1 MRHIFFAILYILL
14 LSIPAQAN
22 EMDEVREQL
31 KTKIDNVMVLLQ
43 DKKVDKTLRNEKIVE
58 IVTPIF
64 DYQTMAKL
72 SLGKKYWP
80 KLSQE
85 ERAIFSDLFIERL
98 QESFLDK
105 LDIYSDEQITYGE
118 PQAKGKTIHVPSTLI
133 SKGNHIGMLYK
144 FYNSTGVWKIYDVVI
159 GGVSVIQTYRSQFD
173 GVLSD
178 GTIDDLLEKLKTND
192 HFTIPALGEGK
203 VKPGSK

>member
-1 MRHIFFAILYILL
+1 MRHIFFAILCMLIF
-14 LSIPAQAN
+14 SAPVQAN
-22 EMDEVREQL
+22 EMDEVRKQL

-43 DKKVDKTLRNEKIVE
+43 DKTLDKALRDVQIVD

-80 KLSQE
+80 KLSLE
-85 ERAIFSDLFIERL
+85 KRAMFSDLFIERL

-105 LDIYSDEQITYGE
+105 LDIYSDEEILYGK
-118 PQAKGKTIHVPSTLI
+118 PQAKGKTVHVPSTLI
-133 SKGNHIGMLYK
+133 SKGNRIGMLYK
-144 FYNSTGVWKIYDVVI
+144 FYSSTQGWKIYDVEI

-173 GVLSD
+173 GVLSE
-178 GTIDDLLEKLKTND
+178 GTIDDLLEKLKTNGN
-192 HFTIPALGEGK
+192 FVIPAIGEEK
-203 VKPGSK
+203 IKPGSK